1 MPAADNMYYRGPA
14 TVEDAVREGQFSAEN
29 NFEPM
34 AVPQA
39 APASSDMVA
48 PIDWMYDEI
57 PVPDYKT
64 RMEESMQGLQDIKDD
79 IINTPI
85 PSSGTMYSQAGFI
98 NPVRSAYD
106 PYNYDLPV
114 SETHTRLN
122 SGKWISKYPT
132 YFRGID
138 NEDLYA
144 RQQSAG
150 EKAWNGFKKFALK
163 VGINVVGNLALLPDR
178 FYTGIKEGTWKSLLH
193 TDLDKV
199 LEDWNTQL
207 DYNLPNYYRR
217 EVSDWNFWQ
226 KLTGDTANFFWNDI
240 MGNGAAFTVG
250 AMATGFIT
258 GGLGLA
264 SLGNAGAR
272 LGLRAGVNAARRS
285 AARAAGTAA
294 GTAAREAA
302 VKNVG
307 NLKYL
312 INNTVRKSV
321 RSGRA
326 TGSAIGKGLT
336 LGSTVGYEATVEAN
350 DFIKNSQ
357 EDFKRYYEETYG
369 RRPTRKE
376 MAEFTDSVKDAA
388 SAIFAANAAI
398 LSVSNVLLF
407 GKFIGVGNKFIP
419 KLEQGIN
426 KKLFGLGVKSEVKK
440 PGEYIIK
447 VSNQNL
453 MQKIAAHTYNITK
466 RPVSEGL
473 WEEGLQG
480 VVKNTADEYIK
491 SRYDDVTMGRA
502 KTFFEAV
509 RDGFHEQYTSK
520 EGWTEIGIG
529 AFIGGFFG
537 IGSGF
542 GVMENSRNRKRYSD
556 AVERYNTNNSNFNGA
571 ALKLLKQSL
580 NIGTQLN
587 VNVDTMSSRE
597 FDDAVYA
604 KLQSADDVGMLDDE
618 VAKFE
623 SFMGELSDQEIA
635 QSAGISVDNVPA
647 YKSSLITEFKR
658 KVEDYRNAK
667 QFAEDLVGDE
677 NRQEYRAYVSRNI
690 YLGNQAEQR
699 MEALAEAIEKVSS
712 QEGMKNNMDAYSKL
726 NEKMREKA
734 KELAK
739 IRSEVEGLQKEI
751 ADMASKP
758 RVNKDGVDTA
768 AKRIQDK
775 TKRMN
780 DLQNE
785 YQAGIDQL
793 NHMKNSVFD
802 VNSFRQ
808 TREQIFSS
816 PFTMMTGE
824 DFVRAYEQL
833 SSFDNYLS
841 EETEKP
847 TEQEKAKKQAIE
859 SLISEYRENLLNY
872 RNTTNFIMKLN
883 DRRAMEEDFRGF
895 MKLLR
900 LKFKK
905 SYDMEREGETPYP
918 VQSGTFAGKTDEELD
933 NAFKEGKI
941 TEDELFSAKALMHS
955 LDRLRT
961 REQARNNT
969 PITETISDQT
979 YAQFMPD
986 EARDAD
992 TVFGELQ
999 QEGNVFGQ
1007 ITDKL
1012 INIGESALSPREKDI
1027 YNANKQNFDEFVKR
1041 PKSVM
1046 DELRSLREK
1055 AEKMEKAA
1063 SPMEFNNAVIDY
1075 VRSDTEQKDALNKA
1089 IDNYNKEA
1097 EKRDKGDSS
1106 YSEDNLNGAIDTIN
1120 QIGLNSGVD
1129 GLADLVIHNYDMRS
1143 QKLGVD
1149 TRSEFG
1155 DKTDM
1160 KNITEPE
1167 TPQSDTESGV
1177 DNMQNPVV
1185 IMARRIGVAGDGTG
1199 GSYEVSG
1206 LQLERMLSE
1215 GILKSR
1221 DGSPVA
1227 VNKVD
1232 ENTYEVTAGGVT
1244 FTLMKSNFHNRWLVN
1259 ANEVD
1264 AFNANTN
1271 MAIRDVGTGFAIV
1284 LRYDAAVN
1292 KYTPFYT
1299 NVGFGENEK
1308 DKIDQDALSKLK
1320 RGDDLRIIVDPND
1333 TYNQKLLEEYD
1344 KSGHTAED
1352 KKKLTN
1358 NLVIRVETMDGKLV
1372 SVVKANFGDVSERVK
1387 KVREKAFDLIQDP
1400 ASRKRSEVIL
1410 KKRKAKV
1417 LFVIPGHPNLLF
1429 NDDGSVRFESVS
1441 RDNGAMKRVAGVG
1454 YILNGEVHVKGKG
1467 GRKTDKFMMRPFVSS
1482 YINDSKGLYKNR
1494 RIPVI
1499 AVESQNGDVYL
1510 YPVRLKSTGSNPEVE
1525 SAVLQLES
1533 ILGRIKNGE
1542 DTVALLNRGFVSE
1555 VNRLLTTLGAPA
1567 SVFQISYGPNTV
1579 TQIEN
1584 VINEMK
1590 RRAGVPNVEAWMSDN
1605 ADVEQIVADNVEVN
1619 INLAEEPFIAP
1630 ILQVD
1635 LFTGTD
1641 TSEGEISEPE
1651 NEPVQRPEVP
1661 AGTEVPF
1668 GETTPPEGTTE
1679 HADEANEEAGVE
1691 GVTTDTFEPITT
1703 STVSKPVDLIRDS
1716 LRELGE
1722 QEVGLTERLSDPIS
1736 HEDSGNL
1743 YNVSYKLKTSNG
1755 TEVDV
1760 IASLNN
1766 KNGEITY
1773 WVANKEFGNKTSFEF
1788 GKRAAAWNNM
1798 WSSMREKPNIKHPFE
1813 IIEYGTGISY
1823 AGFDNMTSLVE
1834 FVEYA
1839 YSTPFVEN
1847 GVVPF
1852 NNRILY
1858 SVAEEGVVKEGL
1870 FGNPSE
1876 ASEWLFGKLKDMASE
1891 GGVATVDESGN
1902 VTVSYRK
1909 GGKAS
1914 KSLKEIRGIASE
1926 IGERYNISVLKDDSV
1941 LESPTKMT
1949 YNLSEVLERLTDKVP
1964 NNRKSKFSISVTDN
1978 RGLVT
1983 ITMGRKQESPAVRD
1997 MSESRLAGKASTSE
2011 GASEA
2016 KKEC

>member
-14 TVEDAVREGQFSAEN
+14 TVEDAMREGQLSAEN

-34 AVPQA
+34 AAPQA

-64 RMEESMQGLQDIKDD
+64 RMEESLQGLQDIKDD
-79 IINTPI
+79 IINSTT

-178 FYTGIKEGTWKSLLH
+178 IYTGIKEGTWKSLLH
-193 TDLDKV
+193 TDFDKV

-207 DYNLPNYYRR
+207 DYNLPNYYRK

-226 KLTGDTANFFWNDI
+226 KFTGDTANFFWNDI

-272 LGLRAGVNAARRS
+272 LGLRAGVSAARRS
-285 AARAAGTAA
+285 AARLS

-302 VKNVG
+302 VKDMG

-321 RSGRA
+321 RRGRVA
-326 TGSAIGKGLT
+326 GNAIGKGLT

-369 RRPTRKE
+369 RRPTRAE

-388 SAIFAANAAI
+388 SAVFGANAAI
-398 LSVSNVLLF
+398 LSVSNALLF

-426 KKLFGLGVKSEVKK
+426 KKIFGLGAKTEVKK

-473 WEEGLQG
+473 WEEGMQG
-480 VVKNTADEYIK
+480 VAKNTADEYIK

-529 AFIGGFFG
+529 AFIGGLFG

-542 GVMENSRNRKRYSD
+542 GVMENSRSRKRYSD
-556 AVERYNTNNSNFNGA
+556 AVERYNTNNSNFNEA

-587 VNVDTMSSRE
+587 VDVDTMSSRE

-604 KLQSADDVGMLDDE
+604 KLQSADDVGMLEDE

-623 SFMGELSDQEIA
+623 SFIGELSDQEIA
-635 QSAGISVDNVPA
+635 QSAGIAVKDVPA
-647 YKSSLITEFKR
+647 YKEALIAEFEE

-677 NRQEYRAYVSRNI
+677 NRQEYRAYVARNI

-699 MEALAEAIEKVSS
+699 MEALAAAIEKVSS

-739 IRSEVEGLQKEI
+739 IRSEVEALQKEI
-751 ADMASKP
+751 EEMASQP

-775 TKRMN
+775 TTRMN
-780 DLQNE
+780 ELQSE

-841 EETEKP
+841 EETENP
-847 TEQEKAKKQAIE
+847 TEQEKAKKRAIE

-895 MKLLR
+895 MSLLR
-900 LKFKK
+900 MTFKK

-918 VQSGTFAGKTDEELD
+918 VQSGTFAEKTDEELE

-986 EARDAD
+986 ETRDAD

-999 QEGNVFGQ
+999 QEGSVFGQ

-1075 VRSDTEQKDALNKA
+1075 VRSDTERKDELNKA
-1089 IDNYNKEA
+1089 IDDYNKEA

-1120 QIGLNSGVD
+1120 QIGSESGVG

-1143 QKLGVD
+1143 QRMGVD

-1167 TPQSDTESGV
+1167 TPEGDTENGV

-1185 IMARRIGVAGDGTG
+1185 IMARRIGVSEDGTG

-1227 VNKVD
+1227 VKKVD
-1232 ENTYEVTAGGVT
+1232 ENTYEVTAGNVT

-1259 ANEVD
+1259 ANEMD
-1264 AFNANTN
+1264 AFNASTN
-1271 MAIRDVGTGFAIV
+1271 MVIRDVGTGFAIV
-1284 LRYDAAVN
+1284 LKYDAAAN

-1308 DKIDQDALSKLK
+1308 DKIDQDALSKLE
-1320 RGDDLRIIVDPND
+1320 RGDKLRVIVDPND

-1344 KSGHTAED
+1344 KSGHTEED
-1352 KKKLTN
+1352 KKKLKN
-1358 NLVIRVETMDGKLV
+1358 NLVIRVETVEGKLV
-1372 SVVKANFGDVSERVK
+1372 SVVKANFGDVSGRVS
-1387 KVREKAFDLIQDP
+1387 KVRDKAFELVKDP
-1400 ASRKRSEVIL
+1400 ANRKRSEVTF
-1410 KKRKAKV
+1410 KNRKAKV
-1417 LFVIPGHPNLLF
+1417 LRVFPGHPNFLF
-1429 NDDGSVRFESVS
+1429 NDDGSVRFESVGT
-1441 RDNGAMKRVAGVG
+1441 DNGAMKRIAGVG
-1454 YILNGEVHVKGKG
+1454 YILNGSVHVKGKG
-1467 GRKTDKFMMRPFVSS
+1467 GRKTDKFRNHPFVSS
-1482 YINDSKGLYKNR
+1482 YINDTKGLYKNR

-1499 AVESQNGDVYL
+1499 AIESQNGEVYL
-1510 YPVRLKSTGSNPEVE
+1510 YPVRLKSIGSNPEVDR
-1525 SAVLQLES
+1525 VVQDLES

-1542 DTVALLNRGFVSE
+1542 DTVALMSRGFVSE
-1555 VNRLLTTLGAPA
+1555 VNRLLTILGAPA
-1567 SVFQISYGPNTV
+1567 SVFQVSYGPNTV

-1590 RRAGVPNVEAWMSDN
+1590 RRAGVPNVEAWVSDN

-1619 INLAEEPFIAP
+1619 INLTEEPFIAP

-1635 LFTGTD
+1635 LFTDAKANENEVVGT
-1641 TSEGEISEPE
+1641 E

-1661 AGTEVPF
+1661 VGAEVPF

-1679 HADEANEEAGVE
+1679 HADAANEEAGVE

-1703 STVSKPVDLIRDS
+1703 STVSKPVDLIRNS
-1716 LRELGE
+1716 FSGQGE
-1722 QEVGLTERLSDPIS
+1722 YFQRILSGLSEPTG
-1736 HEDSGNL
+1736 HEDVGDF
-1743 YNVSYKLKTSNG
+1743 YNVSYKMKNSSG
-1755 TEVDV
+1755 VEVDV
-1760 IASLNN
+1760 TASLNN
-1766 KNGEITY
+1766 KNGEIRY
-1773 WVANKEFGNKTSFEF
+1773 RIGNKEFGTKTTFEF
-1788 GKRAAAWNNM
+1788 GKRYAAWNKM
-1798 WSSMREKPNIKHPFE
+1798 WRGAELTRHPFE
-1813 IIEYGTGISY
+1813 SIEIVTGLRY
-1823 AGFDNMTSLVE
+1823 AGFDNITAAILFADYV
-1834 FVEYA
+1834 
-1839 YSTPFVEN
+1839 YSTPFEEK
-1847 GVVPF
+1847 GAVPF
-1852 NNRILY
+1852 NNNIEY
-1858 SVAEEGVVKEGL
+1858 SANKSGL
-1870 FGNPSE
+1870 FGDPVE
-1876 ASEWLFGKLKDMASE
+1876 AANWLFDRFSEIANKD
-1891 GGVATVDESGN
+1891 GGVGTVGESGN
-1902 VTVSYRK
+1902 ITISYRK
-1909 GGKAS
+1909 RGGAS
-1914 KSLKEIRGIASE
+1914 KALKEVRRIAE
-1926 IGERYNISVLKDDSV
+1926 ELGNRYNISVLKDSDVLKSPTKITTSLDSV
-1941 LESPTKMT
+1941 LD
-1949 YNLSEVLERLTDKVP
+1949 RLTDRAP
-1964 NNRKSKFSISVTDN
+1964 NNKDAKFNISIVDFGGTVTIIMGRKSKDAPIGDASS
-1978 RGLVT
+1978 
-1983 ITMGRKQESPAVRD
+1983 
-1997 MSESRLAGKASTSE
+1997 SRLAGKASTQE
-2011 GASEA
+2011 GAAEA
-2016 KKEC
+2016 RREC

>member
-14 TVEDAVREGQFSAEN
+14 TVEDAMREGQLSAEN

-48 PIDWMYDEI
+48 PIDWMYDEV

-64 RMEESMQGLQDIKDD
+64 RMEESFQGLQDIKDD
-79 IINTPI
+79 IINSTI

-114 SETHTRLN
+114 SETHTKLN
-122 SGKWISKYPT
+122 SGEWISKYPT

-150 EKAWNGFKKFALK
+150 EKAWNGFKKFVAK
-163 VGINVVGNLALLPDR
+163 VGINVVGNLAILPDR
-178 FYTGIKEGTWKSLLH
+178 IYTGIKEGTWNSLLH
-193 TDLDKV
+193 TDFDKV

-207 DYNLPNYYRR
+207 DYNLPNYYRK

-272 LGLRAGVNAARRS
+272 LGLRAGVSAARRS
-285 AARAAGTAA
+285 AARLS

-302 VKNVG
+302 VKNMG

-321 RSGRA
+321 RRGRVA
-326 TGSAIGKGLT
+326 GNAIGKGFT

-369 RRPTRKE
+369 RRPTRAE

-388 SAIFAANAAI
+388 SAVFGANAAI
-398 LSVSNVLLF
+398 LSVSNALLF

-426 KKLFGLGVKSEVKK
+426 KKIFGLGVKTEVKK

-473 WEEGLQG
+473 WEEGMQG
-480 VVKNTADEYIK
+480 VAQNTADEYIK

-520 EGWTEIGIG
+520 EGWTEMGIG
-529 AFIGGFFG
+529 AFIGGIFG
-537 IGSGF
+537 IGSGL

-556 AVERYNTNNSNFNGA
+556 AVERYNTNNSNFNEA

-587 VNVDTMSSRE
+587 VDVDTMSSRE

-604 KLQSADDVGMLDDE
+604 KLQSADDVGMLEDE

-623 SFMGELSDQEIA
+623 SFIGELSDQEIA
-635 QSAGISVDNVPA
+635 QSAGIAVKDVPA
-647 YKSSLITEFKR
+647 YKEALIAEFEE

-677 NRQEYRAYVSRNI
+677 NRQEYQAYVSRNI

-699 MEALAEAIEKVSS
+699 MEALAVAIEKISS

-726 NEKMREKA
+726 NEKMREKT

-739 IRSEVEGLQKEI
+739 IRSEVEALQKEI
-751 ADMASKP
+751 EDMASQP

-775 TKRMN
+775 TTQMN
-780 DLQNE
+780 ELQTE

-816 PFTMMTGE
+816 PFTMMAGE

-841 EETEKP
+841 EETENP
-847 TEQEKAKKQAIE
+847 TEQEKVKKRAIE
-859 SLISEYRENLLNY
+859 SLLSEYRENLLNY

-895 MKLLR
+895 MSLLR
-900 LKFKK
+900 VAFKK

-918 VQSGTFAGKTDEELD
+918 IQSGTFAGKTDEELE

-979 YAQFMPD
+979 YVQFMPD
-986 EARDAD
+986 ETRDAD

-999 QEGNVFGQ
+999 REGNVFGQ

-1046 DELRSLREK
+1046 DELRSLRER

-1075 VRSDTEQKDALNKA
+1075 VRIDTEQKDALNKA
-1089 IDNYNKEA
+1089 IDDYNKEA
-1097 EKRDKGDSS
+1097 EKRDKGDST

-1120 QIGLNSGVD
+1120 QIGSNSGVD

-1143 QKLGVD
+1143 QRLGVD

-1185 IMARRIGVAGDGTG
+1185 IMARRIGVAQDGTG

-1206 LQLERMLSE
+1206 LQLERVLSE

-1232 ENTYEVTAGGVT
+1232 ENTYEVTAGNAT
-1244 FTLMKSNFHNRWLVN
+1244 FTLMKSKFHNRWLVN
-1259 ANEVD
+1259 AYDVD
-1264 AFNANTN
+1264 VFNANTN

-1284 LRYDAAVN
+1284 LKYDAAAN

-1299 NVGFGENEK
+1299 NIGFGENEK
-1308 DKIDQDALSKLK
+1308 DKIDQDALSKLE
-1320 RGDDLRIIVDPND
+1320 RGDKLRVIVDPND

-1344 KSGHTAED
+1344 KSGHTEED
-1352 KKKLTN
+1352 KKKLKN
-1358 NLVIRVETMDGKLV
+1358 NLVIRVETVEGKLV
-1372 SVVKANFGDVSERVK
+1372 SVVKANFGDVSGRVS
-1387 KVREKAFDLIQDP
+1387 KVRDKAFELVKDP
-1400 ASRKRSEVIL
+1400 ENRKRSEVTF
-1410 KKRKAKV
+1410 KNRKAKV
-1417 LFVIPGHPNLLF
+1417 LRVFPGHPNFLF
-1429 NDDGSVRFESVS
+1429 NDDGSVRFESVGT
-1441 RDNGAMKRVAGVG
+1441 DNGTMKRVAGVG
-1454 YILNGEVHVKGKG
+1454 YILNGSVHVKGKG
-1467 GRKTDKFMMRPFVSS
+1467 GRKTDKFKNHPFVSS
-1482 YINDSKGLYKNR
+1482 YINDAKGLYKNR

-1499 AVESQNGDVYL
+1499 AIESQSGEVYL
-1510 YPVRLKSTGSNPEVE
+1510 YPVRLKSTGSNPDVDR
-1525 SAVLQLES
+1525 VVQDLES

-1542 DTVALLNRGFVSE
+1542 DTAILMSRGFVSG
-1555 VNRLLTTLGAPA
+1555 VNRLLTELGAPA
-1567 SVFQISYGPNTV
+1567 SVFQVSYGPNTV

-1590 RRAGVPNVEAWMSDN
+1590 RRAGVPNVEAWVSDN
-1605 ADVEQIVADNVEVN
+1605 ADVKQIVADNVEVN

-1635 LFTGTD
+1635 LFTDAKANENEVEGT
-1641 TSEGEISEPE
+1641 E

-1679 HADEANEEAGVE
+1679 HADAANEEVGVE
-1691 GVTTDTFEPITT
+1691 GVTTDTFEPINADEL
-1703 STVSKPVDLIRDS
+1703 SEPIDVIRRSGIEFSRISKPTGHRNSDGSYDVYYTFRTISGVEVPFVASVNNSTGRIMYRVQNMVFGEKNLIPEFVKRFSAWQRTNKFLNRSDFDALS
-1716 LRELGE
+1716 VNSDISYVELGSIPAVE
-1722 QEVGLTERLSDPIS
+1722 SFIDYMYASPFEENGAIPFD
-1736 HEDSGNL
+1736 
-1743 YNVSYKLKTSNG
+1743 NVSN
-1755 TEVDV
+1755 
-1760 IASLNN
+1760 
-1766 KNGEITY
+1766 
-1773 WVANKEFGNKTSFEF
+1773 
-1788 GKRAAAWNNM
+1788 
-1798 WSSMREKPNIKHPFE
+1798 
-1813 IIEYGTGISY
+1813 
-1823 AGFDNMTSLVE
+1823 
-1834 FVEYA
+1834 
-1839 YSTPFVEN
+1839 
-1847 GVVPF
+1847 
-1852 NNRILY
+1852 
-1858 SVAEEGVVKEGL
+1858 L
-1870 FGNPSE
+1870 FGDPTE
-1876 ASEWLFGKLKDMASE
+1876 ASEWIFDTLKGSSE
-1891 GGVATVDESGN
+1891 FSSDENSIAISYNTRGV
-1902 VTVSYRK
+1902 R
-1909 GGKAS
+1909 S
-1914 KSLKEIRGIASE
+1914 KVFNELKRIAKE
-1926 IGERYNISVLKDDSV
+1926 FGERYNISALKDQKTLNSTKLVATNFAWALRSLSSNAAVNNPNPIFNVKVTAEGNNVIIRMNRISPDS
-1941 LESPTKMT
+1941 
-1949 YNLSEVLERLTDKVP
+1949 D
-1964 NNRKSKFSISVTDN
+1964 
-1978 RGLVT
+1978 
-1983 ITMGRKQESPAVRD
+1983 VRD
-1997 MSESRLAGKASTSE
+1997 TSSSRLAEKASTQE
-2011 GASEA
+2011 GAAEA

>member
-1 MPAADNMYYRGPA
+1 MPAADNIYYRGPA

-48 PIDWMYDEI
+48 PINWMYDEI

-114 SETHTRLN
+114 SETHTQLN
-122 SGKWISKYPT
+122 SGRWISKYPT

-150 EKAWNGFKKFALK
+150 EKAWNGFKKFVAK

-178 FYTGIKEGTWKSLLH
+178 LYTGIKEGTWKSLLH

-285 AARAAGTAA
+285 AARLT

-302 VKNVG
+302 VKNMG

-321 RSGRA
+321 RRGRA

-426 KKLFGLGVKSEVKK
+426 KKIFGLGVKSEVKK

-480 VVKNTADEYIK
+480 VAQNTADEYIK

-556 AVERYNTNNSNFNGA
+556 AVERYNTNNSNFNEA

-623 SFMGELSDQEIA
+623 SFIGELSDQEIA
-635 QSAGISVDNVPA
+635 QSAGISIDNVPA
-647 YKSSLITEFKR
+647 YKSSLINEFKR

-751 ADMASKP
+751 EDMASQP

-918 VQSGTFAGKTDEELD
+918 VQSGTFAGKTDEELEK
-933 NAFKEGKI
+933 AFKEGKI

-969 PITETISDQT
+969 PVTETISDQT

-986 EARDAD
+986 GSRDAD

-1027 YNANKQNFDEFVKR
+1027 YNANKKNFDEFVKR

-1089 IDNYNKEA
+1089 IDDYNKEA
-1097 EKRDKGDSS
+1097 EKRDKGDST

-1120 QIGLNSGVD
+1120 QIGSSSGVE

-1185 IMARRIGVAGDGTG
+1185 IMARRIGVSQDGTG

-1221 DGSPVA
+1221 DGSPVV

-1259 ANEVD
+1259 AYEVD
-1264 AFNANTN
+1264 AFNTNTN

-1284 LRYDAAVN
+1284 LRYDAAVG
-1292 KYTPFYT
+1292 KYSPFYT

-1308 DKIDQDALSKLK
+1308 DKIDQDALSGLK
-1320 RGDDLRIIVDPND
+1320 RGDDLRIIVDPSD
-1333 TYNQKLLEEYD
+1333 TYNRKLLEEYD
-1344 KSGHTAED
+1344 KSKHTKED
-1352 KKKLTN
+1352 KDKLKN
-1358 NLVIRVETMDGKLV
+1358 NLVIRVETTDGKLV
-1372 SVVKANFGDVSERVK
+1372 SVVKADFGDVSGRVSS
-1387 KVREKAFDLIQDP
+1387 VRDKAFDLVQNP
-1400 ASRKRSEVIL
+1400 TGRKRSEIIFKN
-1410 KKRKAKV
+1410 KKAKNKKAKV
-1417 LFVIPGHPNLLF
+1417 LRVFPGHPNFLF
-1429 NDDGSVRFESVS
+1429 NDDGSVRFESV
-1441 RDNGAMKRVAGVG
+1441 RTDNGAMKRIAGVG
-1454 YILNGEVHVKGKG
+1454 YILNGNVHVKGKG
-1467 GRKTDKFMMRPFVSS
+1467 ERKTDKFMMYPFVSS

-1525 SAVLQLES
+1525 NAVSELES

-1555 VNRLLTTLGAPA
+1555 VNSLLTTLGAPA

-1619 INLAEEPFIAP
+1619 INLTEEPFIAP

-1641 TSEGEISEPE
+1641 TSENEVEDTE

-1691 GVTTDTFEPITT
+1691 GVTTDTFEPINADDLSEPIDVIRRSGIEFSRISKPTGHDNSGGAYNVHYT
-1703 STVSKPVDLIRDS
+1703 FRTISGVEVPFTASVNNSTGKVTYRVQNTVSGEKSLALEFVKRFSAWQRTNTFLGRDDFS
-1716 LRELGE
+1716 ALSMSPDSSYVELGSIPAVE
-1722 QEVGLTERLSDPIS
+1722 SFTDYVYSASFQE
-1736 HEDSGNL
+1736 
-1743 YNVSYKLKTSNG
+1743 NG
-1755 TEVDV
+1755 A
-1760 IASLNN
+1760 I
-1766 KNGEITY
+1766 
-1773 WVANKEFGNKTSFEF
+1773 
-1788 GKRAAAWNNM
+1788 
-1798 WSSMREKPNIKHPFE
+1798 P
-1813 IIEYGTGISY
+1813 
-1823 AGFDNMTSLVE
+1823 FDNVL
-1834 FVEYA
+1834 
-1839 YSTPFVEN
+1839 N
-1847 GVVPF
+1847 
-1852 NNRILY
+1852 
-1858 SVAEEGVVKEGL
+1858 L
-1870 FGNPSE
+1870 FGNPVE
-1876 ASEWLFGKLKDMASE
+1876 ASEWIFNTM
-1891 GGVATVDESGN
+1891 
-1902 VTVSYRK
+1902 K
-1909 GGKAS
+1909 GGSEFSSDENSVAISYNTKGSRSKAFIE
-1914 KSLKEIRGIASE
+1914 LKRIVKEF
-1926 IGERYNISVLKDDSV
+1926 GERYNILSLQDQKTLNSTKKVATNFAWALRMLSSNAAVNNPNPIFNIRVTAEGSNVIIMMNRISPDQATRDTSDS
-1941 LESPTKMT
+1941 
-1949 YNLSEVLERLTDKVP
+1949 RLT
-1964 NNRKSKFSISVTDN
+1964 
-1978 RGLVT
+1978 
-1983 ITMGRKQESPAVRD
+1983 
-1997 MSESRLAGKASTSE
+1997 GKASTSE

>member
-14 TVEDAVREGQFSAEN
+14 TVEDAVREGQFSEEN

-326 TGSAIGKGLT
+326 TGNAIGKGLT

-426 KKLFGLGVKSEVKK
+426 KKIFGLGVKSEVKK

-480 VVKNTADEYIK
+480 VAQNTADEYIK

-623 SFMGELSDQEIA
+623 SFIGELSDQEIA
-635 QSAGISVDNVPA
+635 QSAGISIDNVPA

-751 ADMASKP
+751 EDMASQP

-841 EETEKP
+841 KETEKP

-859 SLISEYRENLLNY
+859 SIISEYRENLLNY

-918 VQSGTFAGKTDEELD
+918 IQSGTFAGKTDEELD

-986 EARDAD
+986 ETRDAD

-1089 IDNYNKEA
+1089 IDDYNKEA
-1097 EKRDKGDSS
+1097 EKRDKGDST

-1120 QIGLNSGVD
+1120 QIGSSSGVE

-1185 IMARRIGVAGDGTG
+1185 IMARRIGVSQDGTG

-1232 ENTYEVTAGGVT
+1232 ENTYEVTAGGAT

-1292 KYTPFYT
+1292 KYSPFYT

-1410 KKRKAKV
+1410 KKRKAKA

-1429 NDDGSVRFESVS
+1429 NDDGSVRFESV
-1441 RDNGAMKRVAGVG
+1441 RTDNGAMKRVAGVG
-1454 YILNGEVHVKGKG
+1454 YILNGSVHVKGKG
-1467 GRKTDKFMMRPFVSS
+1467 GRKTDKFIRRPFVSS

-1525 SAVLQLES
+1525 SAVSQLES

-1668 GETTPPEGTTE
+1668 GETTTSPEGTTE

-1691 GVTTDTFEPITT
+1691 GVTTDTFEPINADEL
-1703 STVSKPVDLIRDS
+1703 SEPIDVIRRSGVEFSRISKPTGHDNSGGAYNVHYTFRTISGVEVPFTASVNNSTGKVTYKVQNMVFGEKS
-1716 LRELGE
+1716 LEIEFVKRFSAWQRTNSFLKRNDFNALSSELNLPYIELGSIPAVE
-1722 QEVGLTERLSDPIS
+1722 SFTDYVYSAPFKE
-1736 HEDSGNL
+1736 
-1743 YNVSYKLKTSNG
+1743 NG
-1755 TEVDV
+1755 A
-1760 IASLNN
+1760 I
-1766 KNGEITY
+1766 
-1773 WVANKEFGNKTSFEF
+1773 
-1788 GKRAAAWNNM
+1788 
-1798 WSSMREKPNIKHPFE
+1798 P
-1813 IIEYGTGISY
+1813 
-1823 AGFDNMTSLVE
+1823 FDNVL
-1834 FVEYA
+1834 
-1839 YSTPFVEN
+1839 N
-1847 GVVPF
+1847 
-1852 NNRILY
+1852 
-1858 SVAEEGVVKEGL
+1858 L
-1870 FGNPSE
+1870 FGNPVE
-1876 ASEWLFGKLKDMASE
+1876 ASEWIFNTMKGSSEFGSDENSIAISYNTKGARSKAFIELKRI
-1891 GGVATVDESGN
+1891 V
-1902 VTVSYRK
+1902 
-1909 GGKAS
+1909 
-1914 KSLKEIRGIASE
+1914 KEF
-1926 IGERYNISVLKDDSV
+1926 GERYNILSLQDQKTLNSTKKVATSLTQV
-1941 LESPTKMT
+1941 LEM
-1949 YNLSEVLERLTDKVP
+1949 LSSDKAVNNPNPIFNIRVTAEGSNVIIMMSRIGSEQATRDASDSRLT
-1964 NNRKSKFSISVTDN
+1964 S
-1978 RGLVT
+1978 
-1983 ITMGRKQESPAVRD
+1983 
-1997 MSESRLAGKASTSE
+1997 KASTSE